1 MNIIIGGPRVADN
14 RDASVTDRHRTV
26 GRHPDDAEHP
36 ATRSGGPTGGLRM
49 PARRTSMKLLG
60 SKLAR
65 RATIAAS
72 AVALAASLGAGSVAA
87 GGPPKL
93 SFYIDDVRYRTV
105 GTPTDFFG
113 TGAPASTYD
122 HIYNLGTGINVADAK
137 PGDTDFN
144 GGRWLVYTVTWAEG
158 VTPVQYTNDAQIFA
172 AQDAGLLTINPTP
185 VKAFFCN
192 VAVVPGSP
200 SGH

>member
-1 MNIIIGGPRVADN
+1 MQ
-14 RDASVTDRHRTV
+14 
-26 GRHPDDAEHP
+26 
-36 ATRSGGPTGGLRM
+36 LF
-49 PARRTSMKLLG
+49 G

-65 RATIAAS
+65 RVTAGAS
-72 AVALAASLGAGSVAA
+72 ALALAASIGAGTALA

-93 SFYIDDVRYRTV
+93 SFYVDDVRYRTV

-113 TGAPASTYD
+113 TGAPAQTYD

-144 GGRWLVYTVTWAEG
+144 GGRWLVYVVIWAPG
-158 VTPVQYTNDAQIFA
+158 VTPVQYTNDQQILDAQA
-172 AQDAGLLTINPTP
+172 AGLLWINPDP

-192 VAVVPGSP
+192 VAPVPGSP
-200 SGH
+200 SGT

>member
-1 MNIIIGGPRVADN
+1 MNVIIGGGSVADN
-14 RDASVTDRHRTV
+14 RDASVTARHRTV
-26 GRHPDDAEHP
+26 GAHGEHPRHP
-36 ATRSGGPTGGLRM
+36 ATRPGGPTGGLRM
-49 PARRTSMKLLG
+49 PARRTSMRFLG

-72 AVALAASLGAGSVAA
+72 AVALAASIGATGVAA
-87 GGPPKL
+87 GGPPSL

-113 TGAPASTYD
+113 TGAPLSTYD
-122 HIYNLGTGINVADAK
+122 SIYNLGTGINVADAK

-144 GGRWLVYTVTWAEG
+144 GGRWLVYTVTWADG
-158 VTPVQYTNDAQIFA
+158 VTPIQYTNDQQIWDAQE
-172 AQDAGLLTINPTP
+172 AGLLTVNTTP

-200 SGH
+200 SGR